1 MKKINVLLF
10 SLISLLILMLA
21 GCVTKP
27 DSMFTVTEQRSVMK
41 NDDPNWND
49 WCEENKN
56 AEDEYVYYI
65 YWIKTAPKEYK
76 KFVDTDLWYFT
87 SEGGAGNQFLKQ
99 QLEKVEEKLNSKK
112 FKTFYAKWYNEDR
125 IGLNEPLGLEK

>member
-10 SLISLLILMLA
+10 SLISLFILMLA
-21 GCVTKP
+21 GCAKEP
-27 DSMFTVTEQRSVMK
+27 DSMFTVTEQKYVMK

-49 WCEENKN
+49 WHEENKN
-56 AEDEYVYYI
+56 AKGECVFYI

-76 KFVDTDLWYFT
+76 KFIDTDVFYFV
-87 SEGGAGNQFLKQ
+87 SESSVANSFLKQ

-112 FKTFYAKWYNEDR
+112 FKTFYASWYNEDR
-125 IGLNEPLGLEK
+125 IALNDPLGLEK

>member
-10 SLISLLILMLA
+10 SLFILMLA
-21 GCVTKP
+21 GCATAP
-27 DSMFTVTEQRSVMK
+27 DSMFAVTEQMSVMK

-56 AEDEYVYYI
+56 DKGELVYYI

-76 KFVDTDLWYFT
+76 KFIDTDVWYFT
-87 SEGGAGNQFLKQ
+87 SESGAGNQFLKQ

-112 FKTFYAKWYNEDR
+112 IQDFLCAMVQWRSYWIE
-125 IGLNEPLGLEK
+125 

>member
-10 SLISLLILMLA
+10 SLISLFILMLA
-21 GCVTKP
+21 GCDTAP
-27 DSMFTVTEQRSVMK
+27 DSMFTVTEQKYVMK

-49 WCEENKN
+49 WHEENKN
-56 AEDEYVYYI
+56 TKGECVFYI

-76 KFVDTDLWYFT
+76 KFIDTDVWYFT
-87 SEGGAGNQFLKQ
+87 SESGVGNGFLKQ

-112 FKTFYAKWYNEDR
+112 FKTFYAPWYSEDR
-125 IGLNEPLGLEK
+125 IGLNDPLGLEK